1 MVERTYSRRRPRD
14 VRRDAERLERALG
27 TQGEDVLVPRL
38 KELVSS
44 YFLVFFFER
53 KRQKLCPSFKGKELR
68 EYKQRSETGQAT
80 PEHTQ
85 REAKPHTL
93 NTPG

>member
-44 YFLVFFFER
+44 YFLVFFLNENGR
-53 KRQKLCPSFKGKELR
+53 SSAHHLRGKSLESTNNGLR
-68 EYKQRSETGQAT
+68 
-80 PEHTQ
+80 PD
-85 REAKPHTL
+85 KPHPSTL
-93 NTPG
+93 KGRLSPTP